1 MTITMT
7 TKNQIT
13 IPKKI
18 TNALGLEEGD
28 MFKIMV
34 SKNRIELVPLEVKE
48 KVFTKK
54 EYEKLDIICKKER
67 GKETRVTKE
76 FIEKLRTA
84 K

>member
-54 EYEKLDIICKKER
+54 EYKKLDIICKKER
-67 GKETRVTKE
+67 DTETKVTKE
-76 FIEKLRTA
+76 FIEKLRNA